1 MSSTEAQAAP
11 KAQPKCGLVAYLQLD
26 GAVAAAKFYEKAFGA
41 EIAAMH
47 PPDEQGRTMH
57 VHLYVNGAS
66 LMIADFYPEHGQ
78 PPVKPQGFSLALM
91 ATDIH
96 AQFQRAAAAGC
107 EVTMPVQEMFW
118 GDLYG
123 QLKDPYGVDWALNQ
137 PVG

>member
-1 MSSTEAQAAP
+1 MSSSETQAAP
-11 KAQPKCGLVAYLQLD
+11 KAEPKCGLVAYLQLD

-57 VHLYVNGAS
+57 VHLYINGAS

-91 ATDIH
+91 ASDIH
-96 AQFQRAAAAGC
+96 KQFQRAADAGC

-137 PVG
+137 PI

>member
-1 MSSTEAQAAP
+1 MSSSEAQAAP

-47 PPDEQGRTMH
+47 PPDDNGRTMH
-57 VHLYVNGAS
+57 VHLYINGAS

-78 PPVKPQGFSLALM
+78 PAVKPQGFSLALM

-96 AQFQRAAAAGC
+96 KQFQRAADAGC

-137 PVG
+137 PVS